1 MRRARIISAIP
12 NKHRRICKPPECPG
26 GTTPEFSRLALPRKI
41 APSHGDGDHVMLA
54 RVSDLRSPTGRG
66 FRYLFG
72 GLSVLVATVSIVTA
86 IEVSLAPA
94 WSGAVPIGETI
105 NRASKGDRLPPVP
118 TLHPDAVNRSLE
130 VNRRPRTRAPQ
141 SLTEGCEALVSPLAR
156 TPLAYIAGRCLS

>member
-41 APSHGDGDHVMLA
+41 APSH
-54 RVSDLRSPTGRG
+54 
-66 FRYLFG
+66 
-72 GLSVLVATVSIVTA
+72 VLVATVSIVTA